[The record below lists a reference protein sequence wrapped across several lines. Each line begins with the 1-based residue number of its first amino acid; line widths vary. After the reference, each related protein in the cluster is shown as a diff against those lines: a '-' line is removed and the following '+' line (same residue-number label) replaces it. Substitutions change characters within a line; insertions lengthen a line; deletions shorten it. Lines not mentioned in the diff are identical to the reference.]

1 MNRFWSSSQRGDPS
15 DESVRQVPCEPMVPR
30 ALGAPART
38 RRRLTE
44 LHDVAQLGFGGC
56 GGMYNYFLGVAS
68 VLQEEFDLR
77 DVIFSG
83 VSAGC
88 FPALVLALGMDVK
101 EFFFKENIPLI
112 EEAAQCSYAGLWKW
126 IPMVKRNMVKVLPSD
141 AYQLVD
147 KKLYFSVTE
156 IPSLQN
162 HLMTTWT
169 SNEEMVDCMLC
180 SAHVPFYTTSL
191 TASYRGKRYVD
202 GGLSNS
208 TEGPVVH
215 PDAPHK
221 VFQIW
226 KWRWISP
233 TWVLVTTNADW
244 AMEMFRMGRE
254 DAAKNLH
261 EVDEV
266 FF

>member
-1 MNRFWSSSQRGDPS
+1 MNALWGVNSPPETS
-15 DESVRQVPCEPMVPR
+15 DDAVREVPCLTAIPR
-30 ALGAPART
+30 ALGAPSKT
-38 RRRLTE
+38 KRRLTE
-44 LHDVAQLGFGGC
+44 LHDIAQLGFGGC

-68 VLQEEFDLR
+68 ILQEEYDLQ

-88 FPALVLALGMDVK
+88 FPALVLALDINVK

-112 EEAAQCSYAGLWKW
+112 EQAAECSYAGLGKW
-126 IPMVKRNMVKVLPSD
+126 IPMVKHSLVAMLPSD
-141 AYQLVD
+141 AYQHAD

-156 IPSLQN
+156 VPVLRN
-162 HLMTTWT
+162 HLLTTWT

-180 SAHVPFYTTSL
+180 SAHVPLYTTTL
-191 TASYRGKRYVD
+191 AASYRGKRFVD
-202 GGLSNS
+202 GGLSNNF
-208 TEGPVVH
+208 PVVH
-215 PDAPHK
+215 LDAPHK

-226 KWRWISP
+226 KWRWFAP
-233 TWVLVTTNADW
+233 TWVLVTTNSDW
-244 AMEMFRMGRE
+244 ATELFRMGRE
-254 DAAKNLH
+254 DATKNLH

>member
-1 MNRFWSSSQRGDPS
+1 MNELWSASQSSDASGDLVK
-15 DESVRQVPCEPMVPR
+15 EVPCASMVPR
-30 ALGAPART
+30 ALGAPAKT
-38 RRRLTE
+38 KRRLTG

-68 VLQEEFDLR
+68 VLQEEYDLR

-88 FPALVLALGMDVK
+88 FPAMVLALGMDVK
-101 EFFFKENIPLI
+101 EFFFRENVPLI
-112 EEAAQCSYAGLWKW
+112 EDAAKRSYAGLGKW
-126 IPMVKRNMVKVLPSD
+126 IPMVKLNMLQMLPSD
-141 AYQLVD
+141 AYQHVD
-147 KKLYFSVTE
+147 KKLYFSLTE
-156 IPSLQN
+156 VPALRN
-162 HLMTTWT
+162 HLLTTWT

-180 SAHVPFYTTSL
+180 SAHVPLYTTSL
-191 TASYRGKRYVD
+191 AASYRGKRFMD
-202 GGLSNS
+202 GGLSSN
-208 TEGPVVH
+208 TPVVF

-226 KWRWISP
+226 KWRWFSP

-244 AMEMFRMGRE
+244 ATELFRMGRE
-254 DAAKNLH
+254 DATKNLH

>member
-1 MNRFWSSSQRGDPS
+1 MNEFWSSSQHGDAS
-15 DESVRQVPCEPMVPR
+15 DESVREVPCAPVVPR
-30 ALGAPART
+30 ALGAPAKT

-68 VLQEEFDLR
+68 VLQEEYDLR

-88 FPALVLALGMDVK
+88 FPAMVLALGMDVK

-112 EEAAQCSYAGLWKW
+112 EEAAERSYAGLGKW
-126 IPMVKRNMVKVLPSD
+126 IPMVKRNMLKVLPVD
-141 AYQLVD
+141 AYQHAD

-156 IPSLQN
+156 VPVLRN
-162 HLMTTWT
+162 HLMTSW
-169 SNEEMVDCMLC
+169 SNNEEMVDCMLC
-180 SAHVPFYTTSL
+180 SAHVPLYTTSL
-191 TASYRGKRYVD
+191 AASYRGKHYVD
-202 GGLSNS
+202 GGLTSNN
-208 TEGPVVH
+208 PIAH

-226 KWRWISP
+226 KWRWFSP

-244 AMEMFRMGRE
+244 AVEMFRMGRE